1 MRNGAGPGVVGLAL
15 LLACGVAA
23 PNRAARAQELPP
35 DPETIE
41 AEAEPDDPADVGDP
55 MEEDVE
61 AEDEAAVDE
70 DAVDEDAADED
81 VVDEDAVDEDADA
94 AVAEDDVVA
103 DEGDGASE
111 EPADDDDVVIV
122 DDPQESDDD
131 ASPRQVLAAEETV
144 EQFEAA
150 QFMADDWAP
159 PPSDDDSSD
168 AIPTDA
174 TLDPGGMPWQV
185 VEISPDDDAAPLP
198 AGGAAGT
205 RPGTAGAVRPGAGRV
220 GDQAGS
226 TGIPVVRRSP
236 PGTRPASIGGKDT
249 PYSYGGQP
257 VEPGRTPW
265 QAQIFRSKARPK
277 GDEPLWRA
285 QHNCGGVLISPEWV
299 LTAAHCVV
307 DIIEDKD
314 AGWRVRLGVRDLGT
328 EQGAT
333 YAVDRWVMNSRYQKR
348 PLPDGPPNM
357 YANDIALVHIKADA
371 QTQRPANG
379 ARIEPIQIYRSRVA
393 DLAEVTAIGWGM
405 TELKPKSFS
414 AITLKVDLNVMP
426 QQLCVSRPGYGP
438 ERVNETVMC
447 AAREKAKTCR
457 GDSGG
462 PVVLASQRPVQ
473 LVGLVSWGKKDCTGD
488 GQPSVFTRV
497 QSHLGWIDAAMKLDP
512 SRGSYP

>member
-15 LLACGVAA
+15 LLACGAAA

-35 DPETIE
+35 DPEVIE

-55 MEEDVE
+55 MEEDAA

-70 DAVDEDAADED
+70 DAADEDAADED
-81 VVDEDAVDEDADA
+81 VVAEDADA
-94 AVAEDDVVA
+94 AGAEDDLVA
-103 DEGDGASE
+103 DEDDAGQE

-122 DDPQESDDD
+122 DDQQESDDD
-131 ASPRQVLAAEETV
+131 AGPQQVLAAEETV

-159 PPSDDDSSD
+159 PPSDDSND

-174 TLDPGGMPWQV
+174 TLDPGGLPWQV
-185 VEISPDDDAAPLP
+185 VEISPDADAAPMP
-198 AGGAAGT
+198 AGGATGA
-205 RPGTAGAVRPGAGRV
+205 RPGAAGAARPGAGRV

-236 PGTRPASIGGKDT
+236 PGTRPASVGGKDT

-265 QAQIFRSKARPK
+265 QAQIYRSKARPK

-307 DIIEDKD
+307 DIIEDKE

-371 QTQRPANG
+371 QTQRPADG

-426 QQLCVSRPGYGP
+426 QQMCVSRPGYGP

-473 LVGLVSWGKKDCTGD
+473 LVGLVSWGKKDCAGD